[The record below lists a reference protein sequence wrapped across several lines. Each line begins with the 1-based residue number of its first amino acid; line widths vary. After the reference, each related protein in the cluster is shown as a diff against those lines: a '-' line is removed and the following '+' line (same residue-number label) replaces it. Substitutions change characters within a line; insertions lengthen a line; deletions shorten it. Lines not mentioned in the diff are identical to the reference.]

1 MSEEIISCIIQSVS
15 ERINGVGS
23 NWCSGEYVVMLV
35 IGEKQG
41 EMCLVRLYSFR
52 SVFLFPKKLIQMC
65 SLACKRS
72 GLIGHSAV
80 ASESTSKKINY
91 NAP

>member
-1 MSEEIISCIIQSVS
+1 MSEEIISCIIQSVF
-15 ERINGVGS
+15 ERTDGVGN
-23 NWCSGEYVVMLV
+23 NWCNGEYVVMVV

-41 EMCLVRLYSFR
+41 EMWFVRSYSFR
-52 SVFLFPKKLIQMC
+52 LVFLFPKKLIQMC
-65 SLACKRS
+65 SLACRRS

>member
-1 MSEEIISCIIQSVS
+1 MYQEIISCIIQSVF
-15 ERINGVGS
+15 ERIDGVGS
-23 NWCSGEYVVMLV
+23 NWGSGEYVVMLV

-41 EMCLVRLYSFR
+41 EVWFVRSCSFR

-65 SLACKRS
+65 SLACRRS

-80 ASESTSKKINY
+80 TSESTGKKINY